1 MNYAT
6 NSNEEENINIQKYF
20 FLFIKNWFWFTTAI
34 IIAFVI
40 VFLVNRYSSPVYEA
54 KNTVII
60 TEKEAAMGAMGTI
73 MKEFGSLSGK
83 SQNIENYIGILQS
96 YTLVKQTLERLDYR
110 VSYFH
115 KGRVNNV
122 EIFNRSPIRI
132 ELDTSHMQVEYE
144 NMYIS
149 ILSETEYLL
158 DIPRDSNA
166 VTKKLLFNQKY
177 ESENYAFSVSKTDA
191 FDIES
196 IKETYI
202 VRVNNYNRLTKQYL
216 KELQVEASFRKGT
229 IIDLTSRGTVPE
241 KVVDFLNT
249 LIYVAIENDL
259 EEKNLTSYKTLEFI
273 DNQLM
278 NIVDSLNYAEQN
290 LETFRSDN
298 KIIDLSIEG
307 SGLFKKIED
316 LQAKKSILDIRIKYY
331 EYILET
337 IQKNSN
343 VQDVITPSVIGVQ
356 DPTLNSLINQLS
368 ALYAEKQIVEYSA
381 TGDNPGL
388 KLINIRIRTTI
399 DAIIDNVQNLI
410 TSAKIEAKEIAKEIE
425 LVDNDIKKLP
435 KTEREFINIQRR
447 FELNNNIYNFLLQKS
462 AEVGITKAA
471 NMPDLKF
478 IDMAYI
484 ENVEKKSPKNSLNYI
499 IGLFLAC
506 LLPGGFFI
514 LRDLLNNRII
524 EREEIEQKSSIPI
537 LGSVAH
543 NKYEDEFIPVRKY
556 LKSSITESFR
566 TIRTNLSFFLP
577 ADKKTTIIT
586 FTSTVSGEGKTYCA
600 INLASII
607 AMNNKRVLLVG
618 LDLRKPKLHTM
629 LNQNSPIGISNYL
642 VNRNTIDEI
651 IVKTEDPNFDVIFS
665 GPPPPNPLE
674 LIESEKFEEFV
685 DKVKSLDYDMIVFD
699 TPPIGLVADGL
710 SVAKY
715 ADLNIFVIRQNY
727 THKNTLKFINDIYSE
742 NKVNDLCLL
751 INDVKMI
758 NNYGYRYGG
767 TYGHGQKEGYYDDEI
782 EVEKNIL
789 KRFINIALNRH

>member
-1 MNYAT
+1 MSYAT

-34 IIAFVI
+34 VIAFVI

-122 EIFNRSPIRI
+122 EVFNRCPIRI

-149 ILSETEYLL
+149 ILSDTEYLL
-158 DIPRDSNA
+158 NIPRDSNA

-177 ESENYAFSVSKTDA
+177 ESENYAFSVVKTDV
-191 FDIES
+191 FDVES

-241 KVVDFLNT
+241 KVVSFLNT
-249 LIYVAIENDL
+249 LIDVAIENDL

-343 VQDVITPSVIGVQ
+343 VQDIITPSVIGVQ

-410 TSAKIEAKEIAKEIE
+410 TSAKIEAKEIGKEID
-425 LVDNDIKKLP
+425 LVDSDIKKLP

-484 ENVEKKSPKNSLNYI
+484 ENVEKKSPKNVLNYI
-499 IGLFLAC
+499 IGLFFAC

-543 NKYEDEFIPVRKY
+543 NKYKDEFIPVRKY

-586 FTSTVSGEGKTYCA
+586 FTSTVSGEG
-600 INLASII
+600 
-607 AMNNKRVLLVG
+607 
-618 LDLRKPKLHTM
+618 
-629 LNQNSPIGISNYL
+629 
-642 VNRNTIDEI
+642 
-651 IVKTEDPNFDVIFS
+651 
-665 GPPPPNPLE
+665 
-674 LIESEKFEEFV
+674 
-685 DKVKSLDYDMIVFD
+685 
-699 TPPIGLVADGL
+699 
-710 SVAKY
+710 
-715 ADLNIFVIRQNY
+715 
-727 THKNTLKFINDIYSE
+727 
-742 NKVNDLCLL
+742 
-751 INDVKMI
+751 
-758 NNYGYRYGG
+758 
-767 TYGHGQKEGYYDDEI
+767 
-782 EVEKNIL
+782 
-789 KRFINIALNRH
+789 